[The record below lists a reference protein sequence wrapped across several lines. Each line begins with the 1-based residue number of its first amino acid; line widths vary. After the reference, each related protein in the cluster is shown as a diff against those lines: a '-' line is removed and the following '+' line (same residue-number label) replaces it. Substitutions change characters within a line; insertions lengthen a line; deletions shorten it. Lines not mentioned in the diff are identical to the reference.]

1 MPKPQG
7 GNADMSLQ
15 HLAIFHDQ
23 DPVTVENRV
32 QAVGNGQHGA
42 AFEGILDGALDE
54 CVRLGV
60 H

>member
-1 MPKPQG
+1 
-7 GNADMSLQ
+7 MSLQ